1 MKSLL
6 ILSSMIAAPLFA
18 ASGGDLDSDDFVGVS
33 FWLVTAA
40 MAAATVFFF
49 AERSNVEG
57 KWKTSLTVAGL
68 ICGIA
73 FWHYLY
79 MRGVWVDTGETPT
92 VFRYIDWLLTV
103 PLQMVEFYLILAAV
117 TVVAGSLFWQL
128 LLGSLVMLIFG
139 YMGEAGVMAA
149 LPAFIIGMAA
159 WLYMIYVLYMGAGKT
174 VVATTSASVQTAYN
188 SMLLII
194 VVGWAIYPLGYVFGY
209 LMGAVDADTLNLIYN
224 LADFINKILFG
235 LVIWKAAVERAK
247 YVLEHLPNTPQT
259 PFALSILVEAYDI
272 LEYPEL
278 RDVNLK
284 VLSSNF
290 PDFDINQNLSVKKR
304 SWKRILS
311 FGLLGNEKIEKPSP
325 LSP

>member
-1 MKSLL
+1 
-6 ILSSMIAAPLFA
+6 
-18 ASGGDLDSDDFVGVS
+18 
-33 FWLVTAA
+33 
-40 MAAATVFFF
+40 
-49 AERSNVEG
+49 
-57 KWKTSLTVAGL
+57 
-68 ICGIA
+68 
-73 FWHYLY
+73 

-235 LVIWKAAVERAK
+235 LVIWKAAIDDK
-247 YVLEHLPNTPQT
+247 QT
-259 PFALSILVEAYDI
+259 QTV
-272 LEYPEL
+272 
-278 RDVNLK
+278 
-284 VLSSNF
+284 
-290 PDFDINQNLSVKKR
+290 
-304 SWKRILS
+304 
-311 FGLLGNEKIEKPSP
+311 
-325 LSP
+325 

>member
-1 MKSLL
+1 MKSILV
-6 ILSSMIAAPLFA
+6 LSSFLAAPLFA
-18 ASGGDLDSDDFVGVS
+18 ASGGDLDANDYVGVS

-49 AERSNVEG
+49 AERGSVEG

-139 YMGEAGVMAA
+139 FMGEAGIMAA
-149 LPAFIIGMAA
+149 MPAFIIGMLA
-159 WLYMIYVLYMGAGKT
+159 WLYMIYVLYMGAGKAA
-174 VVATTSASVQTAYN
+174 VASTSASVQTAYN

-209 LMGAVDADTLNLIYN
+209 LTGGVDANALNIIYN
-224 LADFINKILFG
+224 LADFINKIAFG
-235 LVIWKAAVERAK
+235 LVIWAAAMQ
-247 YVLEHLPNTPQT
+247 NTRL
-259 PFALSILVEAYDI
+259 AS
-272 LEYPEL
+272 
-278 RDVNLK
+278 R
-284 VLSSNF
+284 
-290 PDFDINQNLSVKKR
+290 
-304 SWKRILS
+304 
-311 FGLLGNEKIEKPSP
+311 
-325 LSP
+325 